1 MARHCLRK
9 GGSRSRM
16 HYLAAKLAPW
26 AQYVLSL
33 WRIRSNTASG
43 LACPASGPH
52 GLGSVM
58 ARRRTVVSVVA
69 GSVAVVG
76 VVLGLTQPRSPSPP
90 RWRLT
95 ESYSGAQIAQRWK
108 QFTPGGPYC
117 NTPGTFSVQGRAL
130 DLRVS
135 GVYGN
140 CTRFTSTFTA
150 GFGKTAVRM
159 YIPHDV
165 VADRAAWPAFWG
177 YPESRVWPTAGEI
190 DVYEQLHAGPACAT
204 YHWGQ
209 PSSRRS
215 TRSHCVA
222 ITAGWHT
229 FAVVW
234 SSHALTFYYDGRY
247 LATLRGRYV
256 HDVPVNWLVED
267 KSFPNSNPVPTT
279 VRVLWWKHWVRT

>member
-1 MARHCLRK
+1 
-9 GGSRSRM
+9 
-16 HYLAAKLAPW
+16 
-26 AQYVLSL
+26 
-33 WRIRSNTASG
+33 
-43 LACPASGPH
+43 
-52 GLGSVM
+52 
-58 ARRRTVVSVVA
+58 
-69 GSVAVVG
+69 VAVVG

-190 DVYEQLHAGPACAT
+190 DVYEQLHAGRHARRITGVSHPVGGAPGRIAWRSRLGGT
-204 YHWGQ
+204 
-209 PSSRRS
+209 PSLS
-215 TRSHCVA
+215 C
-222 ITAGWHT
+222 
-229 FAVVW
+229 
-234 SSHALTFYYDGRY
+234 GRVM
-247 LATLRGRYV
+247 R
-256 HDVPVNWLVED
+256 
-267 KSFPNSNPVPTT
+267 
-279 VRVLWWKHWVRT
+279 